1 MGVKPNDRAGGK
13 LLPNKQSDSPALEG
27 THFGRFGGIFVPET
41 LMAPLQEVAA
51 AYQEARCDAAFQA
64 ELAAM
69 LRDYVGRPT
78 PIYHCRRLSAH
89 CGGARIYLKRED
101 LCHTGS
107 HKLNNALG
115 QALLAR
121 RMGRTKL
128 MAETGAGQHGVAT
141 ATVAALFG
149 MECDVYMG
157 EEDVRRQ
164 ALNVYRMRLLGANVV
179 EVKSGSRTL
188 KDAINEAF
196 RVWMATADTT
206 YYLFGTAA
214 GPHPYP
220 TMVRDFQS
228 VVGREARQQ
237 MLDQEGH
244 LPSHL
249 VACVGGG
256 SNAIGFFHAFL
267 GDDVRITGVEAAGR
281 GLDTGEHAA
290 SLSAGSE
297 GVLHGAR
304 SKILQTPE
312 GQIRA
317 THSVAA
323 GLDYPGV
330 GPEHAD
336 LQARGRAEYV
346 AVTDHEA
353 LDAFEMLTRLEGIMP
368 ALESSHAVAYAMKLA
383 KALPP
388 EATVLTNLSGRGD
401 KDVAEVERLLKER
414 RR

>member
-1 MGVKPNDRAGGK
+1 MGKAAEMASRSR
-13 LLPNKQSDSPALEG
+13 QSPAVSG

-41 LMAPLQEVAA
+41 IMAPLLEVAE
-51 AYQEARCDAAFQA
+51 AYESARPDPQFQS
-64 ELAAM
+64 ELQAL

-78 PIYHCRRLSAH
+78 PLYFCRRLTEK
-89 CGGARIYLKRED
+89 CGGAKIYMKRED

-107 HKLNNALG
+107 HKLNNAVG

-164 ALNVYRMRLLGANVV
+164 ALNVYRMRLLGANVI
-179 EVKSGSRTL
+179 EVTSGSRTL

-196 RVWMATADTT
+196 RVWMATAETT

-220 TMVRDFQS
+220 TMVGDFQS
-228 VVGREARQQ
+228 VVGREAREQIVE
-237 MLDQEGH
+237 QEGR
-244 LPSHL
+244 LPDYL

-256 SNAIGFFHAFL
+256 SNAIGLFRAFL
-267 GDDVRITGVEAAGR
+267 EDDVRMVGVEAAGR
-281 GLDTGEHAA
+281 GLATGEHAA
-290 SLSAGSE
+290 SLTAGTE

-312 GQIRA
+312 GQIRP
-317 THSVAA
+317 THSIAA

-330 GPEHAD
+330 GPEHAL
-336 LQARGRAEYV
+336 LQASGRAEYV
-346 AVTDHEA
+346 AATDQEA
-353 LDAFEMLTRLEGIMP
+353 MGAFEALTRLEGIMP
-368 ALESSHAVAYAMKLA
+368 ALESSHAVAHAIELA
-383 KALPP
+383 AELSP
-388 EATVLTNLSGRGD
+388 ESIVLINLSGRGD
-401 KDVAEVERLLKER
+401 KDVGEVERLLAER
-414 RR
+414 KR

>member
-1 MGVKPNDRAGGK
+1 MAVRSDRLSQDEA
-13 LLPNKQSDSPALEG
+13 
-27 THFGRFGGIFVPET
+27 HFGRFGGIFVPET

-51 AYQEARCDAAFQA
+51 AYQQARRDPAFHS
-64 ELAAM
+64 ELQAM

-78 PIYHCRRLSAH
+78 PVYWCRRLTEH
-89 CGGARIYLKRED
+89 CRGARIYLKRED

-121 RMGRTKL
+121 RMGRTRL

-141 ATVAALFG
+141 ATIAALFG
-149 MECDVYMG
+149 MECDIYMG

-164 ALNVYRMRLLGANVV
+164 ALNVYRMRLLGARLV
-179 EVKSGSRTL
+179 EVSSGSRTL

-196 RVWMATADTT
+196 RVWMATAETT

-228 VVGREARQQ
+228 VVGREARGQ
-237 MLDQEGH
+237 MLEHEGR
-244 LPSHL
+244 LPDCL
-249 VACVGGG
+249 IACVGGG
-256 SNAIGFFHAFL
+256 SNAIGLFHAFL
-267 GDDVRITGVEAAGR
+267 NDDVRIIGVEAAGR
-281 GLDTGEHAA
+281 GLAAGDHAA
-290 SLSAGSE
+290 SLTAGSE

-312 GQIRA
+312 GQIRP

-330 GPEHAD
+330 GPEHAH
-336 LQARGRAEYV
+336 LQATGRAQYL
-346 AVTDHEA
+346 AVTDDEA
-353 LDAFEMLTRLEGIMP
+353 LDAFGLLTRLEGIMP

-383 KALPP
+383 RELPP
-388 EATVLTNLSGRGD
+388 EAVLLVNLSGRGD
-401 KDVAEVERLLKER
+401 KDVAEVERVLQER
-414 RR
+414 A

>member
-1 MGVKPNDRAGGK
+1 MAAPDKRVPSSEA
-13 LLPNKQSDSPALEG
+13 A
-27 THFGRFGGIFVPET
+27 HFGPFGGIYVPET
-41 LMAPLQEVAA
+41 LMAPLGEVAEAYEA
-51 AYQEARCDAAFQA
+51 ARDDPEFRRDLQA
-64 ELAAM
+64 Y
-69 LRDYVGRPT
+69 LRNYVGRPT
-78 PIYHCRRLSAH
+78 ALYFCRRLTEH
-89 CGGARIYLKRED
+89 CGGAKIYLKRED
-101 LCHTGS
+101 LAHTGS
-107 HKLNNALG
+107 HKPNNAIG

-149 MECDVYMG
+149 MDCDIYMG

-164 ALNVYRMRLLGANVV
+164 ALNVYRMRLLGARLIPIA
-179 EVKSGSRTL
+179 SGSRTL

-196 RVWMATADTT
+196 RVWMATAETT

-228 VVGREARQQ
+228 VVGREARSQI
-237 MLDQEGH
+237 LEQEGR
-244 LPSHL
+244 LPDYL

-256 SNAIGFFHAFL
+256 SNAIGLFHPFL
-267 GDDVRITGVEAAGR
+267 EDDSRMVGVEAAGR
-281 GLDTGEHAA
+281 GLETGAHAA

-304 SKILQTPE
+304 TKILQSPE
-312 GQIRA
+312 GQIRT

-330 GPEHAD
+330 GPEHAQ
-336 LQARGRAEYV
+336 LQSEGRATYV
-346 AVTDHEA
+346 GVTDSEA
-353 LDAFEMLTRLEGIMP
+353 LRAFEALTRFEGIMP
-368 ALESSHAVAYAMKLA
+368 ALESAHAVSHAMELA
-383 KALPP
+383 GSLPKEAL
-388 EATVLTNLSGRGD
+388 VLVNLSGRGD
-401 KDVAEVERLLKER
+401 KDIAEVQRVLGEREE
-414 RR
+414 

>member
-1 MGVKPNDRAGGK
+1 MPSRSQESAALND
-13 LLPNKQSDSPALEG
+13 
-27 THFGRFGGIFVPET
+27 THFGRFGGIFVPEAI
-41 LMAPLQEVAA
+41 MAPLLEVAA
-51 AYQEARCDAAFQA
+51 AYDAARRDPQFQS
-64 ELAAM
+64 ELEVL

-78 PIYHCRRLSAH
+78 PLYFCSRLTEK
-89 CGGARIYLKRED
+89 CGGAKIYLKRED

-107 HKLNNALG
+107 HKLNNAVG

-164 ALNVYRMRLLGANVV
+164 ALNVYRMRLLGAKVI
-179 EVKSGSRTL
+179 EVTSGSRTL

-196 RVWMATADTT
+196 RVWMATAQTT

-220 TMVRDFQS
+220 TMVRNFQS
-228 VVGREARQQ
+228 VVGREAREQ
-237 MLDQEGH
+237 MLEQEGR
-244 LPSHL
+244 LPDSL

-256 SNAIGFFHAFL
+256 SNAIGLFHPFL
-267 GDDVRITGVEAAGR
+267 EDDVRMVGVEAAGR
-281 GLDTGEHAA
+281 GLVTGEHAA
-290 SLSAGSE
+290 SLTAGTE

-330 GPEHAD
+330 GPEHAF
-336 LQARGRAEYV
+336 LQESGRAEYV
-346 AVTDHEA
+346 AATDEEA
-353 LDAFEMLTRLEGIMP
+353 MDAFEVLTRVEGIMP
-368 ALESSHAVAYAMKLA
+368 ALESSHAVAHAIKLA
-383 KALPP
+383 AELSS
-388 EATVLTNLSGRGD
+388 ESIVLVNLSGRGD
-401 KDVAEVERLLKER
+401 KDVAEVERLLAER
-414 RR
+414 KR

>member
-1 MGVKPNDRAGGK
+1 MGKAAEMASRSR
-13 LLPNKQSDSPALEG
+13 QSPAVSG

-41 LMAPLQEVAA
+41 IMAPLLEVAE
-51 AYQEARCDAAFQA
+51 AYESARPDPQFQS
-64 ELAAM
+64 ELQAL
-69 LRDYVGRPT
+69 LRHYVGRPT
-78 PIYHCRRLSAH
+78 PLYFCRRLTEK
-89 CGGARIYLKRED
+89 CGGAKIYLKRED

-107 HKLNNALG
+107 HKLNNAVG

-164 ALNVYRMRLLGANVV
+164 ALNVYRMRLLGAKVI
-179 EVKSGSRTL
+179 EVTSGSRTL

-196 RVWMATADTT
+196 RVWMATAETT

-220 TMVRDFQS
+220 TMVGDFQS
-228 VVGREARQQ
+228 VVGREAREQIVER
-237 MLDQEGH
+237 EGR
-244 LPSHL
+244 LPDYL

-256 SNAIGFFHAFL
+256 SNAIGLFRAFL
-267 GDDVRITGVEAAGR
+267 EDDVRMVGVEAAGR
-281 GLDTGEHAA
+281 GLATGQHAA
-290 SLSAGSE
+290 SLTAGTE

-312 GQIRA
+312 GQIRP

-330 GPEHAD
+330 GPEHAL
-336 LQARGRAEYV
+336 LQASGRAEYV
-346 AVTDHEA
+346 AATDKEA
-353 LDAFEMLTRLEGIMP
+353 MDAFEALTRLEGIMP
-368 ALESSHAVAYAMKLA
+368 ALESSHAVAHAIELA
-383 KALPP
+383 AELSP
-388 EATVLTNLSGRGD
+388 ESIVLINLSGRGD
-401 KDVAEVERLLKER
+401 KDVGEVERLLAER
-414 RR
+414 KR

>member
-1 MGVKPNDRAGGK
+1 MAVRSVESQAPG
-13 LLPNKQSDSPALEG
+13 
-27 THFGRFGGIFVPET
+27 HFGRFGGIFVPET
-41 LMAPLQEVAA
+41 IMGPLAEVAA
-51 AYQEARCDAAFQA
+51 AYESAREDTSFQE
-64 ELAAM
+64 ELAY
-69 LRDYVGRPT
+69 LLDHYVGRPT
-78 PIYHCRRLSAH
+78 PVYLCSRLTEHCS
-89 CGGARIYLKRED
+89 GARIYLKRED

-115 QALLAR
+115 QALLAK
-121 RMGRTKL
+121 RMGRKKL

-149 MECDVYMG
+149 MECDVCMG

-164 ALNVYRMRLLGANVV
+164 ALNVYRMRLLGANVI
-179 EVKSGSRTL
+179 EVTSGSRTL

-196 RVWMATADTT
+196 RVWMATAETT

-228 VVGREARQQ
+228 VVGREARAQ
-237 MLDQEGH
+237 MLEVEGR
-244 LPSHL
+244 LPDCL

-256 SNAIGFFHAFL
+256 SNAIGLFHSFL
-267 GDDVRITGVEAAGR
+267 EDDVRIVGVEAAGR
-281 GLDTGEHAA
+281 GLETGDHAA
-290 SLSAGSE
+290 SLTAGSE

-330 GPEHAD
+330 GPEHAH
-336 LQARGRAEYV
+336 LQASGRAEYV
-346 AVTDHEA
+346 AQTDREA
-353 LDAFEMLTRLEGIMP
+353 LEAFQMLTRLEGIMP
-368 ALESSHAVAYAMKLA
+368 AVESAHAVAYAMKLA
-383 KALPP
+383 AGLPRD
-388 EATVLTNLSGRGD
+388 AIVLVNLSGRGD
-401 KDVAEVERLLKER
+401 KDVVEVQRLLEER
-414 RR
+414 GT

>member
-1 MGVKPNDRAGGK
+1 MAVRSVESQAPG
-13 LLPNKQSDSPALEG
+13 
-27 THFGRFGGIFVPET
+27 HFGRFGGIFVPET
-41 LMAPLQEVAA
+41 IMGPLAEVAA
-51 AYQEARCDAAFQA
+51 AYESAREDTSFQE
-64 ELAAM
+64 ELAY
-69 LRDYVGRPT
+69 LLHHYVGRPT
-78 PIYHCRRLSAH
+78 PVYLCSRLTEHCS
-89 CGGARIYLKRED
+89 GARIYLKRED

-115 QALLAR
+115 QALLAK
-121 RMGRTKL
+121 RMGRKKL

-164 ALNVYRMRLLGANVV
+164 ALNVYRMRLLGANVI
-179 EVKSGSRTL
+179 EVTSGSRTL

-196 RVWMATADTT
+196 RVWMATAETT

-228 VVGREARQQ
+228 VVGREARAQ
-237 MLDQEGH
+237 MLEVEGR
-244 LPSHL
+244 LPDCL

-256 SNAIGFFHAFL
+256 SNAIGLFHSFL
-267 GDDVRITGVEAAGR
+267 EDDVRIVGVEAAGR
-281 GLDTGEHAA
+281 GLETGDHAA
-290 SLSAGSE
+290 SLTAGSE

-330 GPEHAD
+330 GPEHAH
-336 LQARGRAEYV
+336 LQASGRAEYV
-346 AVTDHEA
+346 AQTDREA
-353 LDAFEMLTRLEGIMP
+353 LEAFQMLTRLEGIMP
-368 ALESSHAVAYAMKLA
+368 ALESAHAVAYAMKLA
-383 KALPP
+383 AGLPRD
-388 EATVLTNLSGRGD
+388 AIVLVNLSGRGD
-401 KDVAEVERLLKER
+401 KDVVEVQRLLEER
-414 RR
+414 GT

>member
-1 MGVKPNDRAGGK
+1 MAAP
-13 LLPNKQSDSPALEG
+13 PQQSPAVDDI
-27 THFGRFGGIFVPET
+27 HFGRFGGIFVPET
-41 LMAPLQEVAA
+41 LMAPLLDVAA
-51 AYQEARCDAAFQA
+51 AYDSARQDPAFQE
-64 ELAAM
+64 ELSTL
-69 LRDYVGRPT
+69 LRHYVGRPT
-78 PIYHCRRLSAH
+78 PVYFCSRLTEN
-89 CGGARIYLKRED
+89 CGGAKIYLKRED

-107 HKLNNALG
+107 HKLNNAVG

-149 MECDVYMG
+149 MECDIYMG

-164 ALNVYRMRLLGANVV
+164 ALNVYRMRLLEANVI
-179 EVKSGSRTL
+179 EVSSGSRTL

-196 RVWMATADTT
+196 RVWMATAETT

-220 TMVRDFQS
+220 TMVRDFQC
-228 VVGREARQQ
+228 VVGREAREQI
-237 MLDQEGH
+237 LEQEGR
-244 LPSHL
+244 LPDCL

-256 SNAIGFFHAFL
+256 SNAIGLFHPFL
-267 GDDVRITGVEAAGR
+267 EDDVRMVGVEAAGR
-281 GLDTGEHAA
+281 GLATGEHAA
-290 SLSAGSE
+290 SLTAGTE

-312 GQIRA
+312 GQIRT

-330 GPEHAD
+330 GPEHAF
-336 LQARGRAEYV
+336 LQESGRAEYV
-346 AVTDHEA
+346 AATDEEA
-353 LDAFEMLTRLEGIMP
+353 LDAFEALTRLEGIMP
-368 ALESSHAVAYAMKLA
+368 ALESSHAVAAAMRLA
-383 KALPP
+383 ARLPRGSI
-388 EATVLTNLSGRGD
+388 VLVNLSGRGD
-401 KDVAEVERLLKER
+401 KDIGEVQRVLAERER
-414 RR
+414 

>member
-1 MGVKPNDRAGGK
+1 MAVRSVESQAPG
-13 LLPNKQSDSPALEG
+13 
-27 THFGRFGGIFVPET
+27 HFGRFGGIFVPET
-41 LMAPLQEVAA
+41 IMGPLAEVAA
-51 AYQEARCDAAFQA
+51 AYESAREDTSFQE
-64 ELAAM
+64 ELAY
-69 LRDYVGRPT
+69 LLDHYVGRPT
-78 PIYHCRRLSAH
+78 PVYLCSRLTEHCS
-89 CGGARIYLKRED
+89 GARIYLKRED

-115 QALLAR
+115 QALLAK
-121 RMGRTKL
+121 RMGRKKL

-149 MECDVYMG
+149 MECDVCMG

-164 ALNVYRMRLLGANVV
+164 ALNVYRMRLLGANVI
-179 EVKSGSRTL
+179 EVTSGSRTL

-196 RVWMATADTT
+196 RVWMATAETT

-228 VVGREARQQ
+228 VVGREARAQ
-237 MLDQEGH
+237 MLEVEGR
-244 LPSHL
+244 LPDCL

-256 SNAIGFFHAFL
+256 SNAIGLFHSFL
-267 GDDVRITGVEAAGR
+267 EDDVRIVGVEAAGR
-281 GLDTGEHAA
+281 GLETGDHAA
-290 SLSAGSE
+290 SLTAGSE

-330 GPEHAD
+330 GPEHAH
-336 LQARGRAEYV
+336 LQASGRAEYV
-346 AVTDHEA
+346 AQTDREA
-353 LDAFEMLTRLEGIMP
+353 LEAFQMLTRLEGIMP
-368 ALESSHAVAYAMKLA
+368 ALESAHAVAYAMKLA
-383 KALPP
+383 AGLPRD
-388 EATVLTNLSGRGD
+388 AIVLVNLSGRGD
-401 KDVAEVERLLKER
+401 KDVVEVQRLLEER
-414 RR
+414 GT

>member
-1 MGVKPNDRAGGK
+1 MAVRSVESQAPG
-13 LLPNKQSDSPALEG
+13 
-27 THFGRFGGIFVPET
+27 HFGRFGGIFVPET
-41 LMAPLQEVAA
+41 IMGPLAEVAA
-51 AYQEARCDAAFQA
+51 AYESAREDTSFQE
-64 ELAAM
+64 ELAY
-69 LRDYVGRPT
+69 LLHHYVGRPT
-78 PIYHCRRLSAH
+78 PVYLCSRLTEHCS
-89 CGGARIYLKRED
+89 GARIYLKRED

-115 QALLAR
+115 QALLAK
-121 RMGRTKL
+121 RMGRKKL

-149 MECDVYMG
+149 MECDVCMG

-164 ALNVYRMRLLGANVV
+164 ALNVYRMRLLGANVI
-179 EVKSGSRTL
+179 EVTSGSRTL

-196 RVWMATADTT
+196 RVWMATAETT

-228 VVGREARQQ
+228 VVGREARAQ
-237 MLDQEGH
+237 MLEVEGR
-244 LPSHL
+244 LPDCL

-256 SNAIGFFHAFL
+256 SNAIGLFHSFL
-267 GDDVRITGVEAAGR
+267 EDDVRIVGVEAAGR
-281 GLDTGEHAA
+281 GLETGDHAA
-290 SLSAGSE
+290 SLTAGSE

-330 GPEHAD
+330 GPEHAH
-336 LQARGRAEYV
+336 LQASGRAEYV
-346 AVTDHEA
+346 AQTDREA
-353 LDAFEMLTRLEGIMP
+353 LEAFQMLTRLEGIMP
-368 ALESSHAVAYAMKLA
+368 ALESAHAVAYAMKLA
-383 KALPP
+383 AGLPRD
-388 EATVLTNLSGRGD
+388 AIVLVNLSGRGD
-401 KDVAEVERLLKER
+401 KDVVEVQRLLEER
-414 RR
+414 GT

>member
-1 MGVKPNDRAGGK
+1 VPVGIGEVKQD
-13 LLPNKQSDSPALEG
+13 DV
-27 THFGRFGGIFVPET
+27 HFGRFGGIFVPET
-41 LMAPLQEVAA
+41 LMAPLQEAAA
-51 AYQEARCDAAFQA
+51 AYEEARRDAGFQS
-64 ELAAM
+64 ELQQM

-78 PIYHCRRLSAH
+78 PIYHCRRLTEH

-121 RMGRTKL
+121 RMGRSKL

-179 EVKSGSRTL
+179 EVSSGSRTL

-196 RVWMATADTT
+196 RVWMATAETT

-220 TMVRDFQS
+220 TMVRDFQC

-237 MLDQEGH
+237 MLDQEGR
-244 LPSHL
+244 LPDRL

-256 SNAIGFFHAFL
+256 SNAIGLFHPFL
-267 GDDVRITGVEAAGR
+267 ADDVRMVGVEAAGR
-281 GLDTGEHAA
+281 GLETGEHAA
-290 SLSAGSE
+290 SLTAGSE

-330 GPEHAD
+330 GPEHAH
-336 LQARGRAEYV
+336 LQATGRAEYV
-346 AVTDHEA
+346 AVTDGEA
-353 LDAFEMLTRLEGIMP
+353 LDAFELLTRLEGIMP

-383 KALPP
+383 RELP
-388 EATVLTNLSGRGD
+388 ADAIVLVNLSGRGD
-401 KDVAEVERLLKER
+401 KDVAEVQRVLQERGR
-414 RR
+414 

>member
-1 MGVKPNDRAGGK
+1 MGKAAEMASGS
-13 LLPNKQSDSPALEG
+13 QQSPAASD

-41 LMAPLQEVAA
+41 IMTPLVEVAE
-51 AYQEARCDAAFQA
+51 AYESARRDPRFQS
-64 ELAAM
+64 ELEGL

-78 PIYHCRRLSAH
+78 PVYFCRRLTEK
-89 CGGARIYLKRED
+89 CGGAKIYLKRED

-107 HKLNNALG
+107 HKLNNAVG

-121 RMGRTKL
+121 RMGRRKL

-157 EEDVRRQ
+157 EEDIRRQ
-164 ALNVYRMRLLGANVV
+164 ALNVYRMRLLGAKVI
-179 EVKSGSRTL
+179 EVTSGSRTL

-196 RVWMATADTT
+196 RVWMATAETT
-206 YYLFGTAA
+206 YYLFGTVA

-220 TMVRDFQS
+220 TMVGGFQS
-228 VVGREARQQ
+228 VVGREAREQIVER
-237 MLDQEGH
+237 EGR
-244 LPSHL
+244 LPDWL

-256 SNAIGFFHAFL
+256 SNAIGLFRAFL
-267 GDDVRITGVEAAGR
+267 EDDVRMVGVEAAGR
-281 GLDTGEHAA
+281 GLATGEHAA
-290 SLSAGSE
+290 SLTAGTE

-330 GPEHAD
+330 GPEHAF
-336 LQARGRAEYV
+336 LQASGRAEYV
-346 AVTDHEA
+346 AATDEEA
-353 LDAFEMLTRLEGIMP
+353 MDAFEALTRLEGIMP
-368 ALESSHAVAYAMKLA
+368 ALESSHAVAHAIKLA
-383 KALPP
+383 GELSP
-388 EATVLTNLSGRGD
+388 ESIVLVNLSGRGD
-401 KDVAEVERLLKER
+401 KDVAEVERLLAER
-414 RR
+414 KR

>member
-1 MGVKPNDRAGGK
+1 MSAAPSQAPG
-13 LLPNKQSDSPALEG
+13 
-27 THFGRFGGIFVPET
+27 HFGRFGGIFVPET
-41 LMAPLQEVAA
+41 LMAPLLEVAA
-51 AYQEARCDAAFQA
+51 AYQAARQDADFQS
-64 ELAAM
+64 ELAGY

-78 PIYHCRRLSAH
+78 PVYFCARLTAH
-89 CGGARIYLKRED
+89 CGGGRIYLKRED
-101 LCHTGS
+101 LAHTGS
-107 HKLNNALG
+107 HKLNNAVG

-121 RMGRTKL
+121 RMGREQL
-128 MAETGAGQHGVAT
+128 LAETGAGQHGVAT

-149 MECDVYMG
+149 FGCQVYMG

-164 ALNVYRMRLLGANVV
+164 ALNVYRMRLLGAEVV
-179 EVKSGSRTL
+179 PVTSGSRTL

-196 RVWMATADTT
+196 RVWMATAETA

-228 VVGREARQQ
+228 VVGREAREQ
-237 MLDQEGH
+237 MLAQTGR
-244 LPSHL
+244 LPEYL

-256 SNAIGFFHAFL
+256 SNAIGLFHPFL
-267 GDDVRITGVEAAGR
+267 ADKEVRMVGVEAAGR
-281 GLDTGEHAA
+281 GLASGEHAA

-297 GVLHGAR
+297 GVLHGAV

-330 GPEHAD
+330 GPEHAY
-336 LQARGRAEYV
+336 LQATGRARYV
-346 AVTDHEA
+346 AVTDDAA
-353 LDAFEMLTRLEGIMP
+353 LEAFELLSRYEGIMP
-368 ALESSHAVAYAMKLA
+368 ALESAHAVAHAMELA
-383 KALPP
+383 RGLPGDT
-388 EATVLTNLSGRGD
+388 AILVNLSGRGD
-401 KDVAEVERLLKER
+401 KDISEVQRVLAERAR
-414 RR
+414 

>member
-1 MGVKPNDRAGGK
+1 MASRSQ
-13 LLPNKQSDSPALEG
+13 QSAAASD

-41 LMAPLQEVAA
+41 IMAPLLEVAE
-51 AYQEARCDAAFQA
+51 AYESARRDPQFQG
-64 ELAAM
+64 ELQGL

-78 PIYHCRRLSAH
+78 PVYSCSRLTEER
-89 CGGARIYLKRED
+89 GGARIYLKRED

-107 HKLNNALG
+107 HKLNNAVG

-149 MECDVYMG
+149 MECDIYMG

-179 EVKSGSRTL
+179 EVRSGSRTL

-196 RVWMATADTT
+196 RVWMATAETT

-220 TMVRDFQS
+220 TMVRDFQT
-228 VVGREARQQ
+228 VVGREAREQIVE
-237 MLDQEGH
+237 QEGR
-244 LPSHL
+244 LPDCL

-256 SNAIGFFHAFL
+256 SNAIGLFHAFL
-267 GDDVRITGVEAAGR
+267 EDEVRMVGVEAAGR
-281 GLDTGEHAA
+281 GLRTGEHAA
-290 SLSAGSE
+290 SLTAGTE

-330 GPEHAD
+330 GPEHAF
-336 LQARGRAEYV
+336 LQASGRAEYV
-346 AVTDHEA
+346 AATDEEA
-353 LDAFEMLTRLEGIMP
+353 MEAFEALTRLEGIMP
-368 ALESSHAVAYAMKLA
+368 ALESSHAVAHAIKLA
-383 KALPP
+383 EELSP
-388 EATVLTNLSGRGD
+388 ESIVLVNLSGRGD
-401 KDVAEVERLLKER
+401 KDVAEVERLLAER
-414 RR
+414 KR

>member
-1 MGVKPNDRAGGK
+1 MAVRSVESQAPG
-13 LLPNKQSDSPALEG
+13 
-27 THFGRFGGIFVPET
+27 HFGRFGGIFVPET
-41 LMAPLQEVAA
+41 IMGPLAEVAA
-51 AYQEARCDAAFQA
+51 AYESAREDTSFQE
-64 ELAAM
+64 ELAY
-69 LRDYVGRPT
+69 LLDHYVGRPT
-78 PIYHCRRLSAH
+78 PVYLCSRLTEHCS
-89 CGGARIYLKRED
+89 GARIYLKRED

-115 QALLAR
+115 QALLAK
-121 RMGRTKL
+121 RMGRKKL

-149 MECDVYMG
+149 MECDVCMG

-164 ALNVYRMRLLGANVV
+164 ALNVYRMRLLGANVI
-179 EVKSGSRTL
+179 EVTSGSRTL

-196 RVWMATADTT
+196 RVWMATAETT

-228 VVGREARQQ
+228 VVGREARAQ
-237 MLDQEGH
+237 MLEVEGR
-244 LPSHL
+244 LPDCL

-256 SNAIGFFHAFL
+256 SNAIGLFHSFL
-267 GDDVRITGVEAAGR
+267 EDDVRIVGVEAAGR
-281 GLDTGEHAA
+281 GLETGDHAA
-290 SLSAGSE
+290 SLTAGSE

-330 GPEHAD
+330 GPEHAH
-336 LQARGRAEYV
+336 LQASGRAEYV
-346 AVTDHEA
+346 AQTDREA
-353 LDAFEMLTRLEGIMP
+353 LEAFQMLTSLEGIMP
-368 ALESSHAVAYAMKLA
+368 ALESAHAVGYAMKLA
-383 KALPP
+383 AGLPRD
-388 EATVLTNLSGRGD
+388 AIVLVNLSGRGD
-401 KDVAEVERLLKER
+401 KDVVEVQRLLEER
-414 RR
+414 GT